1 MKRSQGAGSTR
12 FSRRGVLGMAAGVS
26 AAMVL
31 PARANKWPAKTVRL
45 IIPFTAG
52 GPTDIQGR
60 LIAEK
65 LQAKWEQPVVVEN
78 KPGAGSTI
86 GSAMV
91 AQAEPDGY
99 TLLLQGSAH
108 ATNASLFLSLPY
120 HPVRSF
126 TPIMGVSFQPVIL
139 TVHPSVPVKTLK
151 EFIDLAKREPD
162 TITMGVAGT
171 GNISHLAGILLEQ
184 EAGIKL
190 VTVPFG
196 GSSQAQTALLGGH
209 IKGSFL
215 NSTVGTPIIRSND
228 VRAIASASK
237 ERWRELPDL
246 PTIAEQGFPGFEC
259 TSWYGLLGPK
269 GMPDA
274 TARQIHADVR
284 TVLKLPDVRQKL
296 FDSGLDLLD
305 WSPSE
310 FTSVM
315 EADMTKWP
323 PIIARGGLKPR

>member
-1 MKRSQGAGSTR
+1 MKGSQRAR
-12 FSRRGVLGMAAGVS
+12 FSRRSVLGMAAGVS
-26 AAMVL
+26 AAMITRAGANTW
-31 PARANKWPAKTVRL
+31 PARTVRL

-60 LIAEK
+60 VIAEK
-65 LQAKWEQPVVVEN
+65 LQAKWGQPVIVEN

-86 GSAMV
+86 GSALV
-91 AQAEPDGY
+91 AQADPDGY

-108 ATNASLFLSLPY
+108 ATNASLFLNLPY
-120 HPVRSF
+120 HPIRSF

-139 TVHPSVPVKTLK
+139 TVHPSVPAKTLK
-151 EFIDLAKREPD
+151 EFIELAKREPG

-190 VTVPFG
+190 LTVPFG

-215 NSTVGTPIIRSND
+215 NSTVGTPVIRSNS
-228 VRAIASASK
+228 VRALGSASK
-237 ERWRELPDL
+237 ERWRELPDV

-269 GMPDA
+269 GMPEA
-274 TARQIHADVR
+274 VTRQIYEDAR
-284 TVLKLPDVRQKL
+284 TILKMEDVRQKL
-296 FDSGLDLLD
+296 FASGLDLLD
-305 WSPSE
+305 WSPAQ

-315 EADMTKWP
+315 EADMAKWP
-323 PIIARGGLKPR
+323 PIIARGGLKPQ

>member
-1 MKRSQGAGSTR
+1 MG
-12 FSRRGVLGMAAGVS
+12 LAAGAS
-26 AAMVL
+26 AAML
-31 PARANKWPAKTVRL
+31 TRARAAAWPERTVRL
-45 IIPFTAG
+45 IIPFTPG

-60 LIAEK
+60 VIAEK
-65 LQAKWEQPVVVEN
+65 LQAKWGQPVVVEN

-86 GSAMV
+86 GSAIV

-108 ATNASLFLSLPY
+108 ATNASLFLNLPY

-126 TPIMGVSFQPVIL
+126 TPIMGVSYQPVIL

-184 EAGIKL
+184 QAGIKL

-215 NSTVGTPIIRSND
+215 NSTVGTPVIKSGD
-228 VRAIASASK
+228 VRGIASASK
-237 ERWRELPDL
+237 GRWRELPDL
-246 PTIAEQGFPGFEC
+246 PTIAEQGFPDFEC

-269 GMPDA
+269 GLPEPIA
-274 TARQIHADVR
+274 LKIYEDVR
-284 TVLKLPDVRQKL
+284 ATLRLDDVRERL
-296 FDSGLDLLD
+296 FANGLDILD
-305 WSPSE
+305 WSPKE
-310 FTSVM
+310 FTAVM
-315 EADMTKWP
+315 EADMEKWP
-323 PIIARGGLKPR
+323 PIISRGGLKPQ

>member
-1 MKRSQGAGSTR
+1 MKRSQDVKRKQFTR
-12 FSRRGVLGMAAGVS
+12 RKILGMAAGMS
-26 AAMVL
+26 AAMTMRAGANTW
-31 PARANKWPAKTVRL
+31 PARTVRL

-60 LIAEK
+60 VIAEK
-65 LQAKWEQPVVVEN
+65 LQAKWGQPVVVEN

-86 GSAMV
+86 GSNLV

-108 ATNASLFLSLPY
+108 ATNASLFLNLPY

-184 EAGIKL
+184 VAGIKL

-215 NSTVGTPIIRSND
+215 NSTVGTPVIKSNS
-228 VRAIASASK
+228 VVGVASASK
-237 ERWRELPDL
+237 GRWRELPDL
-246 PTIAEQGFPGFEC
+246 PTIAEQGYPDFEC

-269 GMPDA
+269 GMPEA
-274 TARQIHADVR
+274 VARQVYEDTRA
-284 TVLKLPDVRQKL
+284 VLKMDDVRQRL
-296 FDSGLDLLD
+296 FASGLDLLD
-305 WSPSE
+305 WSPAQ
-310 FTSVM
+310 FTAVM
-315 EADMTKWP
+315 EADMQKWP
-323 PIIARGGLKPR
+323 PIIARGGLKPQ